1 MTFLLPDGWKGEVI
15 DLSAAGMRIQSVAVL
30 EPKTEVEGTLVLDDG
45 VRIPLKGVV
54 IWSTPPDH
62 RAYVLAEIGLELQAV
77 PESYL
82 AALAT
87 LFAEEP

>member
-1 MTFLLPDGWKGEVI
+1 
-15 DLSAAGMRIQSVAVL
+15 
-30 EPKTEVEGTLVLDDG
+30 
-45 VRIPLKGVV
+45 VV